1 MMTGLQ
7 NIMTTELINNDDWID
22 NRAKHNDNMTTELIN
37 NDDWITKHNDNR
49 AN

>member
-7 NIMTTELINNDDWID
+7 NI
-22 NRAKHNDNMTTELIN
+22 MTTELIN